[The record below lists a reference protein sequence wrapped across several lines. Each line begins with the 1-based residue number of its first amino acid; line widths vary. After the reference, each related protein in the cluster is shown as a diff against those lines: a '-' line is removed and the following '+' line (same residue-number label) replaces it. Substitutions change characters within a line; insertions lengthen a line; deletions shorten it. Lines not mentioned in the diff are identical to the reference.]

1 MIFFKKKIIFVHIP
15 RSGGTTIEKTLWKSE
30 FNSEFSFDMN
40 DEKHLLQGFIN
51 EYGNKYQSDGLQHLT
66 LNNIEN
72 IYPQESKKF
81 FKFSFIRN
89 PFSRIASA
97 YCEIMQYRKDL
108 RDFLVIYKDSSFKKF
123 LQLIKKNHH
132 THWMPMNKFFPK
144 KSLNFIGKFES
155 FGNDLDNLG
164 KLINIEFS
172 KRNFSDSGNFSQ
184 EANYL
189 TFYEDKE
196 NIELVSEI
204 YQEDLNRFDYNFNN
218 FIDLEKKDKKI
229 KSLNPNIKLA
239 EKEIKLT
246 RFVKRYIKKK
256 IYLLNKNNHF

>member
-15 RSGGTTIEKTLWKSE
+15 RSGGTTIEKTLWRSE
-30 FNSEFSFDMN
+30 FNSDFSFDMD

-51 EYGNKYQSDGLQHLT
+51 KYRNKYQSDGLQHLT
-66 LNNIEN
+66 INNIEK
-72 IYPQESKKF
+72 IYPLESKQF
-81 FKFSFIRN
+81 FKFSFTRN

-144 KSLNFIGKFES
+144 RSLNFIGKFES
-155 FGNDLDNLG
+155 FENDLDNLG

-172 KRNFSDSGNFSQ
+172 KKNFSNSGNFSQ

-218 FIDLEKKDKKI
+218 FIDLEKKDKKV